1 MDFLRLH
8 LPGLHQALRGALD
21 SLSTFLSYLMG
32 DEVPTAETRGAG
44 AAEELREV
52 AAGRSG
58 RTMEEEAQE
67 ALGGLG
73 SSQSKGEGGLRGAGE
88 AGRHQEG
95 SSTTEQTW
103 GWGEGSSHGSQ
114 ADRQDTGAWEAAKA
128 TRCQE
133 PSAPLEARK
142 KSKARS
148 EAGRDESSQAQES
161 QEPDE
166 QEVTRGETLRT
177 WEQEEEEE
185 EVRAREP
192 RVAEG
197 AESVWTW
204 HRESEEKAV
213 ADGQKVAG
221 DGREMEPAVK
231 KAVAEE
237 IQGPGAKGAGREEE
251 VVVVVRGSQSTRA
264 QGTQEQGEES
274 GGGAAS
280 GREEAQTTSGREEAE
295 TLPDGEEA
303 GTTSGREEAWTTS
316 GMQEA
321 ETLSGGEEAGATSGR
336 EETET
341 TSGKEEAWTA
351 SGREEAWTT
360 SGMEEAETLSGREE
374 AWTTS
379 GMEEAETLSGREE
392 AWTTSGRED
401 AETISGMEEAE
412 TLSGWEE
419 AGTTSGRED
428 ADFLGVRETEYEA
441 VLGKRIPEDTE
452 RFWAL
457 EEASEGDQEEE
468 VDENR
473 EDEGSLFPKQT
484 QGLGTEGVE
493 EVAEDQT
500 AERKAAEDQ
509 ESEGEVGEGFEGQED
524 QGGKEAEGR
533 QDSEIRA
540 TQASLEEV
548 PPAEEAE
555 EKRQSCWATE
565 AELPQDK
572 AANEAEGDA
581 NLEATPQARP
591 EKELCGERSEEE
603 AQMGQ
608 EASEVEWSGLKHEVT
623 EGEEPELIG
632 GPQTLREQPEEGQ
645 GCKEE
650 LWSIPALSKEETE
663 GRLEEYPRHMGYV
676 KPDTS
681 EAEVWENRRRRDV
694 ERGHSQEEK
703 ADAEEGEEEA
713 AGGQA
718 LEAEAKGGQE
728 SALPE
733 VPEAGWEWKKAK
745 EAGCGAEEGEAPGAE
760 SQELGGRHGAEA
772 GTGQPLGESD
782 ARETKDEEVEAAVPW
797 GADGTSRR
805 GWRLEEAALSLQD
818 SEDTWASSL
827 AAEIVEEKAA
837 LGGRTARAG
846 EGPEREAGETFGR
859 GWDSGGRDEAGESED
874 LVETAEGENRGEQES
889 GLEGSAEEEVT
900 DRGSQAEDFEAKDG
914 EPWGDQAEARESV
927 VAEGSCGM
935 DGFTSGSHEAGA
947 EGTMAIVEAEGLPG
961 GKMQLEK
968 EAGGWQA
975 REQGQ
980 GSEGQDG
987 DHHPEGEVQRL
998 LEVEDVKVTED
1009 QRAGAE
1015 EIDPES
1021 LEDVQSQ
1028 EDLSANQDPTEI
1040 EPGPGAEA
1048 AGSARGDA
1056 HSGWSEYSVPSSL

>member
-32 DEVPTAETRGAG
+32 DEVPTAERRGAG
-44 AAEELREV
+44 AAEELGEV

-88 AGRHQEG
+88 AGRHQQG

-142 KSKARS
+142 KSKAGS
-148 EAGRDESSQAQES
+148 EAGRDGSSQAQES

-192 RVAEG
+192 RVAGG

-204 HRESEEKAV
+204 HREPEEKAG

-221 DGREMEPAVK
+221 DGREMEQAVK
-231 KAVAEE
+231 EAVAEE
-237 IQGPGAKGAGREEE
+237 IQGPGVKGAGREEE

-274 GGGAAS
+274 GGGAA
-280 GREEAQTTSGREEAE
+280 
-295 TLPDGEEA
+295 
-303 GTTSGREEAWTTS
+303 
-316 GMQEA
+316 
-321 ETLSGGEEAGATSGR
+321 
-336 EETET
+336 
-341 TSGKEEAWTA
+341 
-351 SGREEAWTT
+351 
-360 SGMEEAETLSGREE
+360 
-374 AWTTS
+374 
-379 GMEEAETLSGREE
+379 
-392 AWTTSGRED
+392 
-401 AETISGMEEAE
+401 
-412 TLSGWEE
+412 
-419 AGTTSGRED
+419 SGRED

-484 QGLGTEGVE
+484 RGLGTEGVE

-509 ESEGEVGEGFEGQED
+509 ELEGEVGEGFEGQED

-548 PPAEEAE
+548 LQAEEAKE
-555 EKRQSCWATE
+555 ERQSCWATE

-591 EKELCGERSEEE
+591 EKEFCGERSEEE

-608 EASEVEWSGLKHEVT
+608 EASEVEWGGLKHEVT
-623 EGEEPELIG
+623 EGQEPELIG
-632 GPQTLREQPEEGQ
+632 GPQTLIEQPEEGQ

-663 GRLEEYPRHMGYV
+663 GRLEEYPRNMGYV

-718 LEAEAKGGQE
+718 LEAEAEGGQE

-745 EAGCGAEEGEAPGAE
+745 EAECGAEEGEAPGAE

-772 GTGQPLGESD
+772 GTGQPLRESD

-797 GADGTSRR
+797 GADGTSRG

-827 AAEIVEEKAA
+827 AAAVVEEKAA

-987 DHHPEGEVQRL
+987 DHNPEGEVQRL

-1009 QRAGAE
+1009 QRAEAE

-1056 HSGWSEYSVPSSL
+1056 HGGWSEALLPGSRLDVSVPRSRVLLSRSSSQRRSRPSFRRSPAPEQQEEPPSPPPEQELSAPEQRLLQPEEPPDPSPPRPEGTPVPARRRPLGHGFGLAHVGMMQELQARLGQPKPQ